1 MEKKRSLKFLIVSAC
16 LALLLVSIGG
26 IIAGAS
32 EPVTIDDDLK
42 ISGASLDLNDKISIA
57 FAVKAD
63 AIGYTEGEKLG
74 YALYLYDSNPGTEAG
89 DGTKVE
95 DFVVRTI
102 GGEQYVLFITDGF
115 TALEYKDT
123 VYARLGNTNGT
134 VFGTT
139 QKTGVLELAY
149 KQQAKFQAQ
158 LATATDETKDA
169 INTRVKLFTAI
180 INYGINA
187 DLVVSGTTKYSH
199 SYITVA
205 DGYIDDGKG
214 GKWTSGVYA
223 NGTALNFVPNKDY
236 GVPTAWTDGAATF
249 GSEFTVSANAN
260 VAFKGYDMTFVD
272 TNPWVN
278 NWSSAS
284 TETWDENRIKQ
295 FIANQTEA
303 IYPAVNRDPA
313 KAVAGKEGSVYL
325 NENGSVTYL
334 STLAQRYYSGE
345 SAALQFDGAVT
356 KQQFFTFNTAT
367 NKSKIQNDQPLTFS
381 FNINFPENDL
391 NGNGITYDV
400 GAHKYTDTVVTP
412 ADPDGD
418 GEDKV
423 EVKTFYANG
432 DMFRSDS
439 NPCMVRFPLF
449 ISNSATG
456 TGNVM
461 MYIGFQANYAT
472 KNGIKVVDSWSL
484 RTSVG
489 GADKN
494 VTYGADK
501 FDIREDHDVD
511 VELVPAA
518 DGTVA
523 AVNIYVDGILCAT
536 HTAEKGTAAYGLVA
550 NSHAIFN
557 GTATSTY
564 VGMRLDADCGRF
576 VGDYEVSN
584 VQLKYNNFVDADE
597 LPEGYSMGATI
608 AGYAADKTT
617 PHYAWSDLVDGEQHA
632 FLTGTTAD
640 KNWYYDAYTDSIIV
654 TKTNTAAGYGTINFL
669 LDNPL
674 YGKQADYNGKV
685 AVFEFT
691 MNMLPMDTN
700 SDGKFN
706 TAADVCKT
714 TKSSVWGQINI
725 GYGNGIY
732 NYSRAFK
739 DGGAAARTVSGI
751 SANTGLLG
759 NFRINKV
766 YTETATTN
774 NTWNLTYF
782 NQKHDGGTA
791 LANTK
796 DNLSHGTYLTVKFV
810 VTPDAET
817 GKPYSLEIYA
827 NGVLMT
833 TRYNDKVAA
842 AANDANDKAGFTWNA
857 TGIGAHDNFFNAPYF
872 EISQFIRSDGYQV
885 SSFSNFRSWAE

>member
-1 MEKKRSLKFLIVSAC
+1 MEKKRSLKLLIVSAC

-42 ISGASLDLNDKISIA
+42 INGASLDLNDKISIA

-89 DGTKVE
+89 NGKKVE

-102 GGEQYVLFITDGF
+102 GGEQYVLFITDGY
-115 TALEYKDT
+115 TALEYKNT

-158 LATATDETKDA
+158 LETATDENKDS
-169 INTRVKLFTAI
+169 INTRVKLFSAI

-205 DGYIDDGKG
+205 DGYIDDGNG

-236 GVPTAWTDGAATF
+236 GVPTAWTDGTATF

-272 TNPWVN
+272 TNPWVS

-303 IYPAVNRDPA
+303 IYPAINRDPA

-334 STLAQRYYSGE
+334 STLAQRYYSGKT
-345 SAALQFDGAVT
+345 AALGFDGAVT
-356 KQQFFTFNTAT
+356 KQQYYTFNTAN

-400 GAHKYTDTVVTP
+400 GAHKYTETIENGK
-412 ADPDGD
+412 DPDTD
-418 GEDKV
+418 EPIYV
-423 EVKTFYANG
+423 TNTYYANG
-432 DMFRSDS
+432 DMFR
-439 NPCMVRFPLF
+439 NPDNPTMVRFPLF
-449 ISNSATG
+449 ISNSPTG

-472 KNGIKVVDSWSL
+472 KNGVKVVDSWSL

-523 AVNIYVDGILCAT
+523 AVNIFVDGILCAT

-550 NSHAIFN
+550 NTHTIFN

-584 VQLKYNNFVDADE
+584 VQLKYNNFVEDANE

-654 TKTNTAAGYGTINFL
+654 TKNSTSAGYGAINFL
-669 LDNPL
+669 LENPL
-674 YGKQADYNGKV
+674 YGKQADWNGKV

-700 SDGKFN
+700 KDGKFN
-706 TAADVCKT
+706 TAADVCGA
-714 TKSSVWGQINI
+714 KSSVWGQINI
-725 GYGNGIY
+725 GYGDGLY
-732 NYSRAFK
+732 DYSRAFNHGSSASK
-739 DGGAAARTVSGI
+739 TVSGI

-759 NFRINKV
+759 NFRLWKIN
-766 YTETATTN
+766 TSDATTTN
-774 NTWNLTYF
+774 QWRITYYNQTTSSDSSTNLF
-782 NQKHDGGTA
+782 SNI
-791 LANTK
+791 
-796 DNLSHGTYLTVKFV
+796 SHGTYKTIKFV

-817 GKPYSLEIYA
+817 GAPTQLDIYVD
-827 NGVLMT
+827 GTFVL
-833 TRYNDKVAA
+833 TRYNKIDGAT
-842 AANDANDKAGFTWNA
+842 GFTWNA

-872 EISQFIRSDGYQV
+872 EISQFVRAEAYQV

>member
-1 MEKKRSLKFLIVSAC
+1 MEKKRSLKLLIVSAC

-32 EPVTIDDDLK
+32 EPVTINDDLK
-42 ISGASLDLNDKISIA
+42 INGASLDLNDKISIA

-63 AIGYTEGEKLG
+63 AVGYTKGEKLG

-89 DGTKVE
+89 NGKKVE

-102 GGEQYVLFITDGF
+102 GDEQYVLFITDGY
-115 TALEYKDT
+115 TALQYKNT

-158 LATATDETKDA
+158 LATATDDTKDS
-169 INTRVKLFTAI
+169 ITTRVKLFSAI

-205 DGYIDDGKG
+205 DGYIDDGNG

-272 TNPWVN
+272 TNPWVS

-313 KAVAGKEGSVYL
+313 KAVGGKEGSVYL

-334 STLAQRYYSGE
+334 STLAQRYYSG
-345 SAALQFDGAVT
+345 ATAPMQYDGSVT
-356 KQQFFTFNTAT
+356 KQQYFTFNTAN
-367 NKSKIQNDQPLTFS
+367 NKSKIQNDQPLTLS
-381 FNINFPENDL
+381 FTINFPENDL

-400 GAHKYTDTVVTP
+400 GAHKYTETIENGIDPETDEPIYVTN
-412 ADPDGD
+412 
-418 GEDKV
+418 
-423 EVKTFYANG
+423 TYYANG

-439 NPCMVRFPLF
+439 NPTMVRFPIF
-449 ISNSATG
+449 ISNTPTG

-461 MYIGFQANYAT
+461 MYIGFNANYVT
-472 KNGIKVVDSWSL
+472 KNGVKVVDSWSL

-489 GADKN
+489 GVDSN
-494 VTYGADK
+494 VVSHNENK

-511 VELVPAA
+511 IELVPAA

-523 AVNIYVDGILCAT
+523 AVNIFVDGILCAT

-550 NSHAIFN
+550 NAHTIFN

-584 VQLKYNNFVDADE
+584 VQLKYNNLVDADE

-654 TKTNTAAGYGTINFL
+654 TKSNASKGYGAINFL

-674 YGKQADYNGKV
+674 YGKQADWNGKV

-691 MNMLPMDTN
+691 MNMLPMDMN
-700 SDGKFN
+700 KDGKFN
-706 TAADVCKT
+706 TIVDVKPT
-714 TKSSVWGQINI
+714 TGSSVWGQLNI

-732 NYSRAFK
+732 NYSRAFS
-739 DGGAAARTVSGI
+739 DGGASARTVSGI
-751 SANTGLLG
+751 SANTALLG
-759 NFRINKV
+759 NFRISKTNSG
-766 YTETATTN
+766 TATDI
-774 NTWNLTYF
+774 NTWNLGYYY
-782 NQKHDGGTA
+782 QSSDYGDYVGGM
-791 LANTK
+791 
-796 DNLSHGTYLTVKFV
+796 SHGTYVTIKFV
-810 VTPDAET
+810 VTPNAET
-817 GKPYSLEIYA
+817 GVPEKLEIYA
-827 NGVLMT
+827 NGVLKA
-833 TRYNDKVAA
+833 TRYNKEDDKT
-842 AANDANDKAGFTWNA
+842 GFTWCKS
-857 TGIGAHDNFFNAPYF
+857 GLGAYENFFNARYF